1 MSNIIIERRGP
12 RGPQGEQGPQGPKGD
27 TGDKGDTGPQ
37 GPKGDPGEGAA
48 VTIDTTMPAT
58 PADDHVPSTKLMATS
73 LDNMPGFE
81 SAYLSKDH
89 SADEL
94 EIVEADG
101 FVNEGEDLYAIL
113 FTFLASGIDEAALS
127 NLKLSYRN
135 GSYTKETS
143 PVIEKQ
149 ITGDFSVTFFVNGIK
164 KNQVLRFVDK
174 NGNNRKLKCLAV
186 KKTEDDQ
193 IALYVEGEETKESKT
208 FAIYGLQHFK
218 KNTELSIADT
228 FTELYHALIQSATQ
242 LKFTPVEPLADGAN
256 AAACAAKINEILA
269 VLKGA

>member
-1 MSNIIIERRGP
+1 MANIIIERRGP

-27 TGDKGDTGPQ
+27 TGPQ

-48 VTIDTTMPAT
+48 VTIDTALPAE

-81 SAYLSKDH
+81 VAYLSNDH
-89 SADEL
+89 AADEL

-101 FVNEGEDLYAIL
+101 FVNEGEDLYAIV
-113 FTFLASGIDEAALS
+113 FTFLESGIDEAELS

-135 GSYTKETS
+135 GSYTTETS
-143 PVIEKQ
+143 SVIEKQ

-186 KKTEDDQ
+186 KKTENDQ

-208 FAIYGLQHFK
+208 FAHYSLQLFK
-218 KNTELSIADT
+218 KNTELSIANT
-228 FTELYHALIQSATQ
+228 FTGLYHALIQSATQ
-242 LKFTPVEPLADGAN
+242 LHVAAIEPLADGAD

-269 VLKGA
+269 ALKETTA